1 MTELALDTA
10 LTPEQ
15 REYLT
20 IVKDSADALLELVND
35 ILDFSK
41 IEAGR
46 WELES
51 INFSLRDTLEMAVK
65 TLAIRAH
72 RQGLELAYHIPA
84 AVPDGLI
91 GDPGRLR

>member
-51 INFSLRDTLEMAVK
+51 INFSLRDTLEMALK
-65 TLAIRAH
+65 TLAVRAH
-72 RQGLELAYHIPA
+72 RKGLELA
-84 AVPDGLI
+84 
-91 GDPGRLR
+91 